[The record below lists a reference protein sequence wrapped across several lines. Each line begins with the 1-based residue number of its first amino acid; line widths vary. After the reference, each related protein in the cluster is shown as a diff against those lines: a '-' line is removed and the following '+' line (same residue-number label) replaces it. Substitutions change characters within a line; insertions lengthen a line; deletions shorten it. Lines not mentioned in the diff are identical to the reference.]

1 MKDMNAFELARKQHM
16 KTLAQFVPIVDRVHG
31 SNHPEFHEVR
41 ALTESIISKSGAA
54 GSMRPQ
60 LDEEFARL
68 RAVTH
73 DYRVPGDV
81 CESYEAVY
89 NMLKQLDTA
98 YNASNA

>member
-1 MKDMNAFELARKQHM
+1 MKELNAFIEAKKQHL

-41 ALTESIISKSGAA
+41 ALAEGIIAKSKAA
-54 GSMRPQ
+54 GSDRPQ

-81 CESYEAVY
+81 CESFEAVY
-89 NMLKQLDTA
+89 SMLEQLDKA
-98 YNASNA
+98 YAASKA